1 MRYSEMTV
9 RWRYA
14 ALDPL
19 YTYYTPFMGKEPTV
33 YFYNTPIVVKCVI
46 KRLYWRVD
54 TAPAAGTSWNMTLWV
69 NGAAT
74 ALSVDITSAANYVE
88 ETANEIT
95 LNEGDYAFW
104 VFTPTGATGVVGN
117 PLFTLDIETE
127 DNSGMLISGSE
138 LYNLTSRA
146 QYLNVGNLYIH
157 NTESIVQSLIPTNG
171 KITKVIGRLAVA
183 PGAGRSRK
191 FTLRKNGANTGL
203 VLTIADANVTA
214 TASAE
219 IDIAAGDLLSV
230 IAEGVSSPAGSKA
243 ILMYKWEPTIAGEM
257 IYIHSSGQVLD
268 NASYSMFFK
277 AINGFTGLDLSE
289 SIIRAMSYEA
299 TYRKFYTLLSVAP
312 GAGKAYN
319 FMFRDDFADTDL
331 DLSVADANVSNSN
344 TTDEVLVEDKS
355 LLAYKV
361 NVVSTPTASMPKF
374 GIVGYKAEGGTPL
387 RRLMGVGL

>member
-9 RWRYA
+9 RWPV
-14 ALDPL
+14 ALNPI
-19 YTYYTPFMGKEPTV
+19 YGTYYSPFMGLYNTS

-46 KRLYWRVD
+46 KRLYWKVD
-54 TAPAAGTSWNMTLWV
+54 VAPAAGTSWNMTLWV

-74 ALSVDITSAANYVE
+74 ALSVDMTSAANYVE
-88 ETANEIT
+88 ETDNEIT

-104 VFTPTGATGVVGN
+104 VFTPTGATGAVGK
-117 PLFTLDIETE
+117 PLYTLDIETE

-138 LYNLTSRA
+138 SDNITST
-146 QYLNVGNLYIH
+146 QYFGVGDLRYSD
-157 NTESIVQSLIPTNG
+157 TESVVQSLIPTNG

-183 PGAGRSRK
+183 PGAGKSRK

-230 IAEGVSSPAGSKA
+230 LAERVSSPAASRI
-243 ILMYKWEPTIAGEM
+243 ILMYKWEPEIAGEM
-257 IYIHSSGQVLD
+257 IYMHSTSQVLD
-268 NASYSMFFK
+268 TSSTNRFK
-277 AINGFTGLDLSE
+277 AIRGSSTLDPSE
-289 SIIRAMSYEA
+289 YINAAMSYEA
-299 TYRKFYTLLSVAP
+299 TYRKFYTLLSTAP

-319 FMFRDDFADTDL
+319 FMFRDDYADTDL
-331 DLSVADANVSNSN
+331 DLSVADTNVSNSN

-355 LLAYKV
+355 IIIYKV
-361 NVVSTPTASMPKF
+361 NGVNTPTASRPKF
-374 GIVGYKAEGGTPL
+374 GIVGYTKGGGTPL

>member
-9 RWRYA
+9 RWPVV
-14 ALDPL
+14 LNPL
-19 YTYYTPFMGKEPTV
+19 YTYYSPFMGWGNAL

-46 KRLYWRVD
+46 KRLYWKLDV
-54 TAPAAGTSWNMTLWV
+54 APAAGTSWNMTLWV
-69 NGAAT
+69 NGVAT
-74 ALSVDITSAANYVE
+74 ALSVNITSAANYVE

-104 VFTPTGATGVVGN
+104 VFTPTGATGAVGN

-138 LYNLTSRA
+138 NDNITST
-146 QYLNVGNLYIH
+146 QYFGVGNLRY
-157 NTESIVQSLIPTNG
+157 NSTESVVQSLIPTNG
-171 KITKVIGRLAVA
+171 KITKVIGRLAAA

-191 FTLRKNGANTGL
+191 FTLRKNGAATGL

-230 IAEGVSSPAGSKA
+230 IAEGVNNPAASRI
-243 ILMYKWEPTIAGEM
+243 ILMYKWEPSIAGEM
-257 IYIHSSGQVLD
+257 IYNHIAYNTLETTS
-268 NASYSMFFK
+268 NNRFK
-277 AINGFTGLDLSE
+277 ALKTNIAANSSE
-289 SIIRAMSYEA
+289 SILPAISYEA
-299 TYRKFYTLLSVAP
+299 TYRKFYTLLSAAP
-312 GAGKAYN
+312 GEGKAYN
-319 FMFRDDFADTDL
+319 FMFRDDYADTDL

-344 TTDEVLVEDKS
+344 TTDDVLVADKS
-355 LLAYKV
+355 TVTYKINGV
-361 NVVSTPTASMPKF
+361 NTPTASIPKF
-374 GIVGYKAEGGTPL
+374 GIVGYKAEAGGTPL